1 MSVDKRIICDIFR
14 TALSTGGDFA
24 EVFLEDKDELR
35 INCDEG
41 LVTGITTTR
50 IKGCG
55 IYILKNKKSVYVY
68 TNDLSRSALLR
79 TAKRAAEFIGGSK
92 ENAPMDLIFNGNE
105 PMNPNK
111 IMIMPS
117 SVSYNQKKD
126 ILKDMITYAYSL
138 DSRIAHIQATYFD
151 TDQRIEIFNSLGSY
165 SQDRRISSKVR
176 LHATITD
183 GISYHDDWEDYTRP
197 QGFEAFQTRQD
208 YLDFVAQFIH
218 GLLGNI
224 SAVPFESAN
233 VPVVFE
239 GGNCGT
245 FWHEACGHQ
254 LESYA
259 IVRNSSDFVGM
270 LGKRVASEKVTLVD
284 DGTIPGLY
292 GSAAIDDEGS
302 PTRRN
307 VLIEK
312 GILKGYMI
320 DRLGSRLLNMEPT
333 ASGRRQSYTFPPTS
347 RMTNTF
353 LETGEDDEREMISSL
368 EKGVFVK
375 KLGGGTGGRE
385 FSIAV
390 KEGFLIEA
398 GKLTKRLKGLVLNG
412 RGIDLIKK
420 VDRVG
425 KVQVTEGGSFCGAS
439 SGLCPVT
446 SYQPRMRISNMFV
459 GGK

>member
-1 MSVDKRIICDIFR
+1 MRVDKRAISNILKES
-14 TALSTGGDFA
+14 LSTGGDFA

-35 INCDEG
+35 INCKED

-55 IYILKNKKSVYVY
+55 IYILRGKKSVYVY
-68 TNDLSRSALLR
+68 TNDLSESALLK
-79 TAKRAAEFIGGSK
+79 TAKAGANFIQGIRNDSPI
-92 ENAPMDLIFNGNE
+92 EYTFNKNIAI
-105 PMNPNK
+105 NPNK
-111 IMIMPS
+111 VLIIPS
-117 SVSYNQKKD
+117 TISYSNKKD
-126 ILKDMITYAYSL
+126 ILKDIVSYSHSL
-138 DSRIAHIQATYFD
+138 DKRIVNINASYFD
-151 TDQRIEIFNSLGSY
+151 TDQKVQVYNSNGLFTEE
-165 SQDRRISSKVR
+165 RRISSKVR
-176 LHATITD
+176 LHVIITD
-183 GISYHDDWEDYTRP
+183 GISYFDDWEDYTRP
-197 QGFEAFQTRQD
+197 KGFEAFYTRQD
-208 YLDFVAQFIH
+208 YLDFVDQFIK
-218 GLLGNI
+218 GLAGNI
-224 SAVPFESAN
+224 EATTFKSTK

-245 FWHEACGHQ
+245 FWHETCGHQ

-259 IVRNSSDFVGM
+259 ISRGSSDFVRM
-270 LGKRVASEKVTLVD
+270 LGEKVASDRVTLVD

-292 GSAAIDDEGS
+292 GSAGIDDEGS
-302 PTRRN
+302 PTKRN
-307 VLIEK
+307 VLIEN

-320 DRLGSRLLNMEPT
+320 DKLGGRLLNMEST
-333 ASGRRQSYTFPPTS
+333 SSGRRQSYTFAPTS

-353 LETGEDDEREMISSL
+353 LEAGNDDEEEMIKTI

-390 KEGFLIEA
+390 KEGYLIEN
-398 GKLTKRLKGLVLNG
+398 GEITDRLKGLVLNG
-412 RGIDLIKK
+412 RGMDLIKK

-425 KVQVTEGGSFCGAS
+425 KIQMTDDGGFCGAS